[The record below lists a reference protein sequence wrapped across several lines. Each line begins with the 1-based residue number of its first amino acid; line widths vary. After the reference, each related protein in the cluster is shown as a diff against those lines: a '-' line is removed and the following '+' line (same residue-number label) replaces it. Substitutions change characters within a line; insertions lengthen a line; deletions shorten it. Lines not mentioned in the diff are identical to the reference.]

1 MAEKKVFR
9 MSTIMNKF
17 KDFVRQR
24 DVNSEQIYEK
34 RRIKIQLID
43 KWPGI
48 VFIPQP
54 GTRDLVCSGDLS
66 FQVALL
72 KANKLANELADSADT
87 HGENNMDSFH
97 DLNTEDSVI
106 HQAVGILRH
115 CISLRKKL
123 KNEYFSA
130 AETSVSMLHDW
141 VDPLLYKTILWLTDE
156 KYNAAAAATD
166 AGNPDFRCLCIARDI
181 IKRFHLR
188 VCVCF
193 FENSPIPLS
202 LFTEDELMLS
212 WTKSDFMQNL
222 KGSLQKILPAFKTPL
237 THLSSM
243 AIQLSSH

>member
-1 MAEKKVFR
+1 MAEKKAFR
-9 MSTIMNKF
+9 MSTIMNKLQ
-17 KDFVRQR
+17 DFVRQR

-34 RRIKIQLID
+34 RRIEIQLID

-48 VFIPQP
+48 AFIPQP
-54 GTRDLVCSGDLS
+54 GTRDLVCSGDIS

-123 KNEYFSA
+123 KNEYLSA

-141 VDPLLYKTILWLTDE
+141 VDPLLYKTILLLTDE
-156 KYNAAAAATD
+156 KDNTAAAATD
-166 AGNPDFRCLCIARDI
+166 ADNSDFHCLCIARDI
-181 IKRFHLR
+181 IKRRRFHLR
-188 VCVCF
+188 VWF
-193 FENSPIPLS
+193 FFK
-202 LFTEDELMLS
+202 FTNP
-212 WTKSDFMQNL
+212 T
-222 KGSLQKILPAFKTPL
+222 
-237 THLSSM
+237 
-243 AIQLSSH
+243 